1 MIEFFN
7 IYKQDYKSLNKIL
20 RAIKQTIKKNS
31 YIKGQAVTDFENKF
45 SRYCNAK
52 SAISCNSGSDAL
64 FLALKSLNLPKKS
77 EIILPAMTYC
87 ATVFAV
93 LRANLVPILADIKEN
108 SSTIDPTQLEKKIS
122 KKTKAVILVHL
133 YGDCCDIKNIKKIIG
148 NKKIIIIEDAA
159 QAHGSRD
166 CSSCEKNLKKC
177 CEKGKLAGSIGNYGC
192 FSFYPGK
199 NLGAYGDGG
208 IVTCKSRVDRNKIAK
223 LANLGGIKKFEHQY
237 VGYNSR
243 LDTIQTNV
251 LNVKLDNLD
260 KNNHKRKIIANYYNK
275 HIKNKFIKKLSYY
288 PGCVFHQYVIISKKT
303 YQLTA
308 LLKKNKIQF
317 GKHYPEPIHK
327 IKAVSK
333 LFKNQNFPNA
343 ENIAKYGISIPI
355 DPNLKKSEI
364 DFVCKTLNQLR

>member
-64 FLALKSLNLPKKS
+64 FLTLKSLNLPKNS

-243 LDTIQTNV
+243 LDT
-251 LNVKLDNLD
+251 
-260 KNNHKRKIIANYYNK
+260 
-275 HIKNKFIKKLSYY
+275 
-288 PGCVFHQYVIISKKT
+288 C
-303 YQLTA
+303 
-308 LLKKNKIQF
+308 LL
-317 GKHYPEPIHK
+317 YTSPSPR
-327 IKAVSK
+327 
-333 LFKNQNFPNA
+333 
-343 ENIAKYGISIPI
+343 
-355 DPNLKKSEI
+355 D
-364 DFVCKTLNQLR
+364 